1 MHHELGNYLL
11 AILIPERNESLSV
24 VNNVKIGTVDTKT
37 PVNFPGCAGCV
48 PEGLL
53 QSISIHMTT
62 AAQCCIPSIVLAC
75 YRNGT
80 E

>member
-1 MHHELGNYLL
+1 MHHELGHYLL

-53 QSISIHMTT
+53 
-62 AAQCCIPSIVLAC
+62 
-75 YRNGT
+75 
-80 E
+80 